1 MSNKNYELYRKNK
14 VDIFN
19 MIYDVF
25 ERAPIP
31 PSLFPEL
38 ETKEEKEL
46 YEKELEEFAKQEKP
60 KIYEKLKD
68 MGFQMNPIE

>member
-19 MIYDVF
+19 MIYDTL
-25 ERAPIP
+25 ERSPTP
-31 PSLFPEL
+31 PTLFPEWA
-38 ETKEEKEL
+38 TKEEKEQ
-46 YEKELEEFAKQEKP
+46 YEKELEEFAKQEKS

-68 MGFQMNPIE
+68 MGFQMNPIK